1 MNYELI
7 DITSINDKRHIDE
20 VIGYNIYK
28 ANAKFFKLKIDIK
41 LFDKHTPFVL
51 LKNKFPYYLNNAIH
65 YVLWI
70 NPKYNKFYN
79 KDKIEKIIKILFK
92 DYEYKFWQNSISKA
106 SLKYITHFHIIVKSR
121 SYAAH
126 LFPIYTL

>member
-7 DITSINDKRHIDE
+7 DITKSNDKRNIDE
-20 VIGYNIYK
+20 VIGYNVYK
-28 ANAKFFKLKIDIK
+28 ANANYFKLKINIK
-41 LFDKHTPFVL
+41 LFDKHTPFILV
-51 LKNKFPYYLNNAIH
+51 KNKFPYHLKNAIH

-79 KDKIEKIIKILFK
+79 KNKIVKIIRILFN
-92 DYEYKFWQNSISKA
+92 DYEYKFWQNPISKM
-106 SLKYITHFHIIVKSR
+106 SLKYITHYHIIVKSI

>member
-7 DITSINDKRHIDE
+7 DVTTINDKRHIDE

-41 LFDKHTPFVL
+41 LFDKHTPFL
-51 LKNKFPYYLNNAIH
+51 LVKNKFPYYLNNAIH

-70 NPKYNKFYN
+70 NPKYNNLFDDKLIN
-79 KDKIEKIIKILFK
+79 KIVTMRMKDKNHIYFENIENNKSIKTIKHYHIFIK
-92 DYEYKFWQNSISKA
+92 DS
-106 SLKYITHFHIIVKSR
+106 
-121 SYAAH
+121 
-126 LFPIYTL
+126 